1 MSENEEQDFS
11 SYSGVEKAAIL
22 LLAINDK
29 NASEVFKLL
38 SEDEIKEISRSMAY
52 LGSVQQDVIDRLI
65 FEFSGEISSAVSV
78 GNHETT
84 EKLLLSVLGSER
96 ANTIMDEIRGPV
108 GKNTWDKLG
117 NVNEDTLA
125 AYLKNE
131 YPQTVALI
139 ASKLNP
145 SHAAKLFSVLPEEF
159 TLEVIQRM
167 LSMESVKKEV
177 LDGVEK
183 TLRAEFISTFS
194 KTAKYDANE
203 LMAEIFNN
211 FDRVTEAKFMGK
223 LEELVPEVAEKVKS
237 LMFTFD
243 DLIKLD
249 GAAVQA
255 VLRNVDKG
263 KLTIALKGASQP
275 VRDLFLS
282 NMSQRAAK
290 IVQEDMEAMG
300 PVRLRDVDEAQTEI
314 VLTTKSMAAKGEIEI
329 SDSDGQDEFVE

>member
-1 MSENEEQDFS
+1 MEEAEEHDFG

-29 NASEVFKLL
+29 NASEIFKLL
-38 SEDEIKEISRSMAY
+38 SEDEIKEISRTMAY
-52 LGSVQQDVIDRLI
+52 LGSVQQEVIDRLV
-65 FEFSGEISSAVSV
+65 FEFTGEISSAVSV

-84 EKLLLSVLGSER
+84 EKLLQSVLGADR
-96 ANTIMDEIRGPV
+96 ANVIMDEIRGPV
-108 GKNTWDKLG
+108 GKNTWDKLA

-125 AYLKNE
+125 AYLRNE

-145 SHAAKLFSVLPEEF
+145 GHAAKLFSALPEEF
-159 TLEVIQRM
+159 TFEVIQRM
-167 LSMESVKKEV
+167 LTMESVKKEV

-194 KTAKYDANE
+194 KTAKYDPNE

-211 FDRVTEAKFMGK
+211 FDRVTESKFMSK
-223 LEELVPEVAEKVKS
+223 LEEMSPDAAEKVKS

-249 GAAVQA
+249 PAGVQA
-255 VLRNVDKG
+255 LLRNVDKA
-263 KLTIALKGASQP
+263 KLTIALKGASQA
-275 VRDLFLS
+275 VRDLFLG

-290 IVQEDMEAMG
+290 IIQEDMEAMG

-314 VLTTKSMAAKGEIEI
+314 VMTTKNMAAKGEIEI
-329 SDSDGQDEFVE
+329 SDSDGKDEFVE